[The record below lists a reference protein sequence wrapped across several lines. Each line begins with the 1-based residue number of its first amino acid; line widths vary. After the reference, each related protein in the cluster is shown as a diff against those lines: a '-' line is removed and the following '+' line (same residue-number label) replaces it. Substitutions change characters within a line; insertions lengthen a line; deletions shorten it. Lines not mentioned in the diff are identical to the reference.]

1 MDKYK
6 INNNNTSTKH
16 EFKVKYEGY
25 MDGQTDGKTDGH
37 GETSILPY
45 NFVAGGIKKIDVK
58 QLSTSY
64 LQLNF
69 KLTNTIQG
77 LTGRLDFSLREH
89 DE

>member
-1 MDKYK
+1 
-6 INNNNTSTKH
+6 
-16 EFKVKYEGY
+16 

-77 LTGRLDFSLREH
+77 LPHLQKTGRLDFSLREH
-89 DE
+89 EGEVKT